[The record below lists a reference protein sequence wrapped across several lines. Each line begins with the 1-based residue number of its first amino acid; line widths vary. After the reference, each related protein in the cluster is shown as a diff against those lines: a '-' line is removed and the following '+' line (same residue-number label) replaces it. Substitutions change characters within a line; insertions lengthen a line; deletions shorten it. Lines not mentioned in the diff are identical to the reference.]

1 MRRKLVVGNWKMH
14 GGLAKNAALL
24 ASLRNQ
30 LQGMDAADFAVC
42 VPYPYLFQAQNLLTG
57 SNIGWGAQNV
67 SQFEEGA
74 YTASISA
81 GMIADFGCTYAIIGH
96 SERRAV
102 AQESQDSAQ
111 KRLHQTLQA
120 GITPIFCVG
129 ETESERSQG
138 LAEEIVRYQVNAILQ
153 DARSGI
159 SCLSKSMH
167 AVIAYEPVWA
177 IGRDRSAS
185 PMEAQTMHQLI
196 RELLAEKSPLL
207 ANSIRIIYGGSV
219 TPQNVNSLFAM
230 PDIDG
235 ALVGRSSLIA
245 EDFANI
251 CQAAC
256 RPVAPTQSAMNQ
268 LDQKHVGQA

>member
-14 GGLAKNAALL
+14 GGLAKNAQLL
-24 ASLRNQ
+24 SSLRHQ
-30 LQGMDAADFAVC
+30 LEGMEKADFAVC

-67 SQFEEGA
+67 SQFGEGA

-111 KRLHQTLQA
+111 KRLQQTIQA
-120 GITPIFCVG
+120 GIIPIFCVG
-129 ETESERSQG
+129 ETQSERNQG
-138 LAEEIVRYQVNAILQ
+138 QAEAVVRAQVNAILQ
-153 DARSGI
+153 DTQSDI
-159 SCLSKSMH
+159 SSASKLLH

-177 IGRDRSAS
+177 IGSDRSAS
-185 PMEAQTMHQLI
+185 PIEAQAMHQLI
-196 RELLAEKSPLL
+196 RHLLAEKNPRL
-207 ANSIRIIYGGSV
+207 ASGIRIIYGGSV

-245 EDFANI
+245 EDFTTI

-256 RPVAPTQSAMNQ
+256 QPAVQNQ
-268 LDQKHVGQA
+268 PGGKRVDPINIGEM